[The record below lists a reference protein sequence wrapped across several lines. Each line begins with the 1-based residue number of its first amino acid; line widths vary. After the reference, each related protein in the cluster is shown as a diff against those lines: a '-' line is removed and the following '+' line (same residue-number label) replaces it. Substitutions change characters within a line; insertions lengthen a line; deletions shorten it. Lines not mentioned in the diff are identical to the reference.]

1 MCIIEMRGFE
11 MLTGMTANIAWY
23 FFLAGAGSGSFAV
36 SLVVDHLLRRSGTPE
51 GDHPSKLPLAATSL
65 AALLVLAG
73 SAFLFFDL
81 GAPRDFLLVFK
92 QLGTSIL
99 SFGALSISLFLGF
112 CALRLVALRFA
123 ERPFARIAERLGTVG
138 AGVFALTTAA
148 YTGYFLFT
156 MKSIPFWNSFFLV
169 LLFFVASLSSGSA
182 CLLATF
188 SLGRFEEKR
197 LLVATACRIDTLL
210 LCLEALALGGFLLS
224 RLLAGDTAQTQAL
237 TYLLGPASPIFWLG
251 VVALGLVVPLVLE
264 KLAVSQ
270 TSDSCALMAAGA
282 VLIGSF
288 LLRCSIILI

>member
-1 MCIIEMRGFE
+1 M
-11 MLTGMTANIAWY
+11 TGMTANIAWY

-36 SLVVDHLLRRSGTPE
+36 SLVVDYLLRRSRALG
-51 GDHPSKLPLAATSL
+51 GDSPSKLSLAATSL

-81 GAPRDFLLVFK
+81 GTPSDFLLVFK

-112 CALRLVALRFA
+112 CALRLAGLRFA
-123 ERPFARIAERLGTVG
+123 GHPLARIAEGLG
-138 AGVFALTTAA
+138 AGGAGLFALTTAA

-169 LLFFVASLSSGSA
+169 LLFLVASLSSGSA
-182 CLLATF
+182 CLLAAF

-197 LLVATACRIDTLL
+197 ALVTTACRIDTVL
-210 LCLEALALGGFLLS
+210 LCLEALVLGAFLVS
-224 RLLAGDTAQTQAL
+224 RLLAGGTAQAQTL
-237 TYLLGPASPIFWLG
+237 TYLFGHGSPVFWLG
-251 VVALGLVVPLVLE
+251 VVAVGLAVPLVLE